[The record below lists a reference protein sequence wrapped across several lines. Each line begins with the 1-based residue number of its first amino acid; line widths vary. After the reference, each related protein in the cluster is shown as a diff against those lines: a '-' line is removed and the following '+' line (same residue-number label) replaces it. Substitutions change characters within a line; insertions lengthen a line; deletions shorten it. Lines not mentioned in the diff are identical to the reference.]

1 VSRRSPPRAP
11 QPAWRTPGTRWEYL
25 EGRQA
30 GRVFVVSRW
39 LPGSRRV
46 RCRIESDDAMNGG
59 TVSLSEAEF
68 VGRARRL
75 LEVGEQL
82 VLDRNDEREAGR
94 G

>member
-1 VSRRSPPRAP
+1 VSSRPIRAP
-11 QPAWRTPGTRWEYL
+11 QPAWRTPGTRWKYL

-82 VLDRNDEREAGR
+82 VLDQNEREAGR
-94 G
+94 R